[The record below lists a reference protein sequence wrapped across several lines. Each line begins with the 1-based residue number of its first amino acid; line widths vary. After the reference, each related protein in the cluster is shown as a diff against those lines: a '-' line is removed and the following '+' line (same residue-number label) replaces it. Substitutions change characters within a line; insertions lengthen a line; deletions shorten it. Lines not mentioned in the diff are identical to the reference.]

1 MSGKIGFILSA
12 SVAAVVLV
20 LSAGASAREAIAAA
34 PVTLDAARV
43 QGTPTLPEEM
53 LQKNCQGCHDLR
65 PIQTSAMNAEGWT
78 KTIRT
83 MIDDNGAEVREQD
96 IPTLVKY
103 LVQHHGPVPDGPG
116 RKILLNTCTMCHDLG
131 RIKTGR
137 RSAEE
142 WEETLISMLNEGAPL
157 SDADFPIIHEYLS
170 EHFNAD

>member
-12 SVAAVVLV
+12 SVATAVLV
-20 LSAGASAREAIAAA
+20 CSAGAAARESLA
-34 PVTLDAARV
+34 PVPVAA
-43 QGTPTLPEEM
+43 QEASALPEAL

-65 PIQTSAMNAEGWT
+65 PIHTSAMNAEGWT

-83 MIDDNGAEVREQD
+83 MIDDNGAEVAEAD
-96 IPTLVKY
+96 IPALVSY
-103 LVQHHGPVPDGPG
+103 LARTHGPVPDGPG

-157 SDADFPIIHEYLS
+157 SETEFTVIHEYLS
-170 EHFNAD
+170 KHFNVE

>member
-20 LSAGASAREAIAAA
+20 LSAGASAREATAPATLAAN
-34 PVTLDAARV
+34 RV

-142 WEETLISMLNEGAPL
+142 WEETLISMLNEVAPL
-157 SDADFPIIHEYLS
+157 PDADLPVTHEYLS
-170 EHFNAD
+170 AHFNVE

>member
-1 MSGKIGFILSA
+1 MSGKIGFILSI
-12 SVAAVVLV
+12 SVAAAVLV
-20 LSAGASAREAIAAA
+20 FAAGAAARESSAAVPAAA
-34 PVTLDAARV
+34 QEAA
-43 QGTPTLPEEM
+43 LPEVL

-83 MIDDNGAEVREQD
+83 MIDDNGAEVREED
-96 IPTLVKY
+96 IPALVKY
-103 LVQHHGPVPDGPG
+103 LTQNHGPVPDGPG
-116 RKILLNTCTMCHDLG
+116 KKILLNTCTMCHDLG

-157 SDADFPIIHEYLS
+157 SDAEFPVIHDYLS
-170 EHFNAD
+170 KHFNVE

>member
-1 MSGKIGFILSA
+1 MSGKSGFILSA
-12 SVAAVVLV
+12 CLATTLLA
-20 LSAGASAREAIAAA
+20 LSAGA
-34 PVTLDAARV
+34 AAR
-43 QGTPTLPEEM
+43 QGNTSLSGAQESVLPEAL

-65 PIQTSAMNAEGWT
+65 PIQTSAMDADGWT
-78 KTIRT
+78 RTIRA
-83 MIDDNGAEVREQD
+83 MIDDNGAEVRDAD
-96 IPTLVKY
+96 IPALVKY

-157 SDADFPIIHEYLS
+157 SDTEFPVIHDYLS
-170 EHFNAD
+170 KYFNVE

>member
-1 MSGKIGFILSA
+1 
-12 SVAAVVLV
+12 VVLV
-20 LSAGASAREAIAAA
+20 SAGTAAREPFVPAPASAQETA
-34 PVTLDAARV
+34 
-43 QGTPTLPEEM
+43 LPEVL

-78 KTIRT
+78 KTIRA
-83 MIDDNGAEVREQD
+83 MIEDNGAEVPESD
-96 IPTLVKY
+96 IPALVKY
-103 LVQHHGPVPDGPG
+103 LAQNHGPVPDGPG

-157 SDADFPIIHEYLS
+157 SDAEFPVIHDYLS
-170 EHFNAD
+170 KHFNVE